1 MLPTI
6 CKHVIALKICVRSP
20 RGQVIDLCLESEG
33 RLWIIELVLQDEEVE
48 AKERGE
54 GGAASEKSSGK
65 GWGREC

>member
-1 MLPTI
+1 M
-6 CKHVIALKICVRSP
+6 
-20 RGQVIDLCLESEG
+20 IDLCLESEG